1 MMAEALACA
10 VVTGAASGIGTAVVR
25 HLLDDGYRVHA
36 FDIDEGRLLALKE
49 QMGSVHLTTV
59 VGDVCS
65 AASVACLRQMLQED
79 KARLD
84 VLVCC
89 AGVLRVAPLAETSE
103 HDWDTLFDVNVKGAF
118 VVMQALTPLM
128 IREAG
133 LPRASVVV
141 LTSAAAVRP
150 KIGGGAYAATKA
162 ALTQIVKV
170 WAVELA
176 PHGVNV
182 NAIAPGTVNTPM
194 AAGLASSKSG
204 FALSGK
210 APIGRMAEAV
220 DIADAISLLY
230 DRRAHFVTGAVLA
243 VDGGLTAA
251 FVPPSLS
258 LPSIAPTL
266 KS

>member
-1 MMAEALACA
+1 MMQEALSHA
-10 VVTGAASGIGTAVVR
+10 VVTGAASGIGAAVVR
-25 HLLDDGYRVHA
+25 RLLDDGYCVHA
-36 FDIDEGRLLALKE
+36 FDIDDGRLRALKE
-49 QMGSVHLTTV
+49 QMGSVHLMTV

-65 AASVACLRQMLQED
+65 PASVAGLRQMLQDD

-103 HDWDTLFDVNVKGAF
+103 QDWDSLFSVNVKGAF
-118 VVMQALTPLM
+118 LVMQALTPLM

-133 LPRASVVV
+133 LPRACVVV

-150 KIGGGAYAATKA
+150 KTGGGAYAATKA

-182 NAIAPGTVNTPM
+182 NAVAPGTVNTPM
-194 AAGLASSKSG
+194 AAGLASAGGG

-251 FVPPSLS
+251 FVPPSPPV
-258 LPSIAPTL
+258 PSIVSTR